1 LKDKLILKIIMVQ
14 IPKDLHEKI
23 KTIRKSLHFSI
34 HDCAKLLGIPQGNYL
49 AFEKGEQQLSL
60 PDLEILAL
68 YFGLPIKTLFKENSR
83 RLYQLTLLH
92 DNIRSH
98 YQLLRQKIIRTQLV
112 LERKAAGFTLE
123 TLQEATGIPLE
134 TLQTYEQDGLPIP
147 IDDLQNICNH
157 IGKRMDIFF
166 PGDGDFENLLGVQEE
181 EMEFPDD
188 QPDPDSEESLEE
200 LLTVLKK
207 VPKEEQAEI
216 AKALLNK
223 LRSL

>member
-1 LKDKLILKIIMVQ
+1 MVQ
-14 IPKDLHEKI
+14 IPEELHEKI

-68 YFGLPIKTLFKENSR
+68 YFGLPLKALFSENIR

-92 DNIRSH
+92 DSIRSH

-123 TLQEATGIPLE
+123 WLQDATGIPLE

-147 IDDLQNICNH
+147 INDLQNICSH
-157 IGKRMDIFF
+157 LGKQMDIFF
-166 PGDGDFENLLGVQEE
+166 PDEGDFENLIATPEE
-181 EMEFPDD
+181 ENELSRD
-188 QPDPDSEESLEE
+188 QLDPDSGESLDE

-207 VPKEEQAEI
+207 VPKEKQAEI
-216 AKALLNK
+216 AKVLLDK

>member
-1 LKDKLILKIIMVQ
+1 MVQ
-14 IPKDLHEKI
+14 IPEELHEKI

-34 HDCAKLLGIPQGNYL
+34 HDCAKLLGIPQGSYL

-68 YFGLPIKTLFKENSR
+68 YFGLPLKALFNENIR

-92 DNIRSH
+92 DSIRSH

-112 LERKAAGFTLE
+112 LERKAAGLTLE
-123 TLQEATGIPLE
+123 SLHEATGIPLE

-147 IDDLQNICNH
+147 IDDLQNICSQL
-157 IGKRMDIFF
+157 GKRMDIFF
-166 PGDGDFENLLGVQEE
+166 PDDDDFEEL
-181 EMEFPDD
+181 MS
-188 QPDPDSEESLEE
+188 DPAKEESLTGDQSDPETEASIEE
-200 LLTVLKK
+200 LVTVLKK
-207 VPKEEQAEI
+207 VPKEDQAEI
-216 AKALLNK
+216 AKALLNQ